1 MLIKSGSK
9 GNSPLSPLNIIAGL
23 LILAGV
29 IILIIQ
35 SQTKSTPDSAQSQTA
50 FKMSGQEYGVENLP
64 HRYRQKYYE
73 IANQAYKQQQ
83 QILSTAATEIY
94 INQQMEETGE
104 TKDSVIKRLFN
115 PINPT
120 LAEVQAFYQQ
130 NRQRINV
137 PFEQAKNQ
145 IALMMMTQQQQIK
158 QNELLNNLAELG
170 EYEFQVSPP
179 TAPIIT
185 IDTLGY
191 PSKGP
196 ENAAVTLIEFG
207 DYQCGHCRE
216 AFLKVAKVLPE
227 YKDSVRFV
235 FMDFPINQ
243 SGISRKVAEG
253 AQCALQQ
260 DKFWPFHNMAYERQ
274 SQLNEQSPL
283 NFAKELKLDLT
294 KFEQCLSDEATVA
307 KVKSSAQQAVQS
319 GVTGTPTFFLNG
331 IKLSDQDRQRSF
343 KELLDQAIEASK
355 SS

>member
-1 MLIKSGSK
+1 MLIKSGNK
-9 GNSPLSPLNIIAGL
+9 GNTPFTLLNIIAGL
-23 LILAGV
+23 FILAGV
-29 IILIIQ
+29 IVLIIQ
-35 SQTKSTPDSAQSQTA
+35 SQTKSTPDSSQNKAA
-50 FKMSGQEYGVENLP
+50 FVISGEEYGIENLP

-83 QILSTAATEIY
+83 QILFTAATEIY
-94 INQQMEETGE
+94 VNQQMKETGE
-104 TKDSVIKRLFN
+104 SKESVIKRLFN
-115 PINPT
+115 PITPSI
-120 LAEVQAFYQQ
+120 AEVDAFYQQ
-130 NRQRINV
+130 NKQRINV

-145 IALMMMTQQQQIK
+145 IALMIMTQQQQLK
-158 QNELLNNLAELG
+158 QNELLKKLNELG
-170 EYEFQVSPP
+170 EYEFQISAP

-216 AFLKVAKVLPE
+216 AFLKMAKVLPE

-243 SGISRKVAEG
+243 SGISRKIAEG

-260 DKFWPFHNMAYERQ
+260 DKFWPFHNMAFERQ
-274 SQLNEQSPL
+274 SQLNEQSSM
-283 NFAKELKLDLT
+283 NFAKELELDLT
-294 KFEQCLSDEATVA
+294 KFEQCQNDEATAA

-319 GVTGTPTFFLNG
+319 GVTGTPSFFLNG

-343 KELLDQAIEASK
+343 KELLDQALEAS
-355 SS
+355 